1 MTECQKSPS
10 RVRNP
15 EPADSGLSPEATQ
28 QVLHDLR
35 VHQLELELQN
45 EELRRVHHELE
56 TSRARYFD
64 LYDLAP
70 IGYLTLTESGVI
82 QEANLK
88 AAELLG
94 EARSELVGQPLT
106 RFILPADQDIYYA
119 HRQQLADTTVDR
131 FCELRLGRNR
141 DVPRWVA
148 LNTIV
153 TAASDGARVCRAII
167 QDIHDRKR
175 TETTLKESELRHRVL
190 FEQSPDPLLTLEPPD
205 WNISAVNAATV
216 ALFGV
221 RGRETL
227 ISHALLDNSPEF
239 QSDGKSSSVQ
249 SQTMTDVALRDG
261 CHSYSWTYC
270 RPSGEEFPATVL
282 LTRLEVGGMPLL
294 QARIRDETGAKAA
307 QVRLAQADRLASM
320 GMLAASVAHEINNP
334 LAYVLYNI
342 ESLTED
348 LPKVEAAVAQVHSVL
363 QNRVGAEVTEAA
375 FGNAAAIL
383 TPSALHDLTER
394 AEEALGGTERIRS
407 ISQAIGTF
415 SRVERSQSS
424 SVDLNYAV
432 ECAITMA
439 HTDIKLLAQLTIDL
453 GEIPPVQATIG
464 KLSQVFLNLLINA
477 THAFDASKV
486 EHNRLT
492 VRTWCEGNDVLAEV
506 RDTGQGMSKE
516 QLSRIFEPFYTT
528 KGVGMGSG
536 LGLSICRN
544 ILTEFGGDIR
554 AESEPGRGSRFI
566 IRLPAD
572 LGEEKQPAETAVA
585 EPARATLRGRLLVVD
600 DEPAIRTLMVRLL
613 GQQHDIVTAE
623 SGKEAQLLLEHDS
636 AFDVILCDLMM
647 PGMTGMDLHE
657 WLVAENAKLAGRMVF
672 ITGGAFTPKATD
684 YLASADILTLE
695 KPYEPVM
702 LRQVVTERVL
712 AARFEDLGAG
722 SERGCAKLSGP
733 NDSSARQS
741 HGNDG
746 TTGKG

>member
-1 MTECQKSPS
+1 MSGSDSSLEEPDDASRLRLALAAAQGRLRLLSAHTSGIIFELNAQGRFVRVWASDPS
-10 RVRNP
+10 LLARP
-15 EPADSGLSPEATQ
+15 EPELIGRTVSEAIGPELGAVHDNAVREALPSGRGNEYEYELAVPGGT
-28 QVLHDLR
+28 LH
-35 VHQLELELQN
+35 
-45 EELRRVHHELE
+45 
-56 TSRARYFD
+56 F
-64 LYDLAP
+64 
-70 IGYLTLTESGVI
+70 
-82 QEANLK
+82 
-88 AAELLG
+88 AA
-94 EARSELVGQPLT
+94 SSVVV
-106 RFILPADQDIYYA
+106 PADTDSTERAVIVWIRDITEQVRTRA
-119 HRQQLADTTVDR
+119 KLLQHERLAA
-131 FCELRLGRNR
+131 LGR
-141 DVPRWVA
+141 
-148 LNTIV
+148 
-153 TAASDGARVCRAII
+153 
-167 QDIHDRKR
+167 
-175 TETTLKESELRHRVL
+175 
-190 FEQSPDPLLTLEPPD
+190 
-205 WNISAVNAATV
+205 
-216 ALFGV
+216 
-221 RGRETL
+221 
-227 ISHALLDNSPEF
+227 
-239 QSDGKSSSVQ
+239 
-249 SQTMTDVALRDG
+249 
-261 CHSYSWTYC
+261 
-270 RPSGEEFPATVL
+270 
-282 LTRLEVGGMPLL
+282 
-294 QARIRDETGAKAA
+294 
-307 QVRLAQADRLASM
+307 
-320 GMLAASVAHEINNP
+320 LAAGVAHEINNP

-363 QNRVGAEVTEAA
+363 QNRVGAEVSEAA

-394 AEEALGGTERIRS
+394 AEEALGGTEPIRS

-572 LGEEKQPAETAVA
+572 LGEGKQPAETAVA
-585 EPARATLRGRLLVVD
+585 EPARSTLRGRLLVVD
-600 DEPAIRTLMVRLL
+600 DEPAIRALMVRLL

-657 WLVAENAKLAGRMVF
+657 WLVAENGKLAARVVF
-672 ITGGAFTPKATD
+672 ITGGAFTPKSTE
-684 YLASADILTLE
+684 YLASTDILTLE
-695 KPYEPVM
+695 KPYQPAT
-702 LRQVVTERVL
+702 LRQLVAERVL
-712 AARFEDLGAG
+712 AAR
-722 SERGCAKLSGP
+722 SK
-733 NDSSARQS
+733 N
-741 HGNDG
+741 
-746 TTGKG
+746 